1 MNRTLIAASALVA
14 VLPAHAD
21 ISVTASTFSYSQDFD
36 TLTTSTTASAWVN
49 DGTLPGWS
57 LLVSTGAAATT
68 IAADTGSSNA
78 GTFRS
83 FGSAGATERALGVV
97 ASGGAYFGAPASGAV
112 ADYTVVA
119 LRNDSGSTLDN
130 FTLAYDGEQWR
141 NGGNTNTQ
149 SLVLQYGFGAS
160 YATVASWSVPG
171 GSFDFVSPVVGATAA
186 AVDGN
191 VAGKVAGLG
200 GTISGATWL
209 AGESLFIRWV
219 DLNDVGNDHGLGID
233 NVTVSTTAVPEPGA
247 LAMLLAGLGFVG
259 FVARRR

>member
-1 MNRTLIAASALVA
+1 MNRSLIATAALAA

-21 ISVTASTFSYSQDFD
+21 ISVPTSSFTYSENFD
-36 TLTTSTTASAWVN
+36 TLTTSTTAQAWVN

-57 LLVSTGAAATT
+57 LLVSTGAAAAT
-68 IAADTGSSNA
+68 IAADTGASNA

-83 FGSAGATERALGVV
+83 YGSSGSTERALGVV
-97 ASGGAYFGAPASGAV
+97 ASGGAYFGSPASNAI
-112 ADYTVVA
+112 ADFTVLA
-119 LRNDSGSTLDN
+119 LRNDSGTTLDN
-130 FTLAYDGEQWR
+130 FTLAYEGEQWR
-141 NGGNTNTQ
+141 NGGNTSTQ
-149 SLVLQYGFGAS
+149 SLALQYGFGSS
-160 YATVASWSVPG
+160 YATVAGWSTPG
-171 GSFDFVSPVVGATAA
+171 GTFDFVSPVVGATAA

-191 VAGKVAGLG
+191 VAGKVTGLG
-200 GTISGATWL
+200 GSVSGITWL

-247 LAMLLAGLGFVG
+247 LGLLMAGLGFVG